1 MDTILRITEVITCD
15 HFKVKLYVWKIISS
29 VCISKKGSNVS

>member
-1 MDTILRITEVITCD
+1 MDMILELHEVITCD